1 MFSSLNL
8 YNAYTGPLDLV
19 NPEKSYRAAL
29 EARGY
34 RIARGEEFK
43 WGWSAQKTEIKLYV
57 EVRARSLGVFQAF
70 Y

>member
-19 NPEKSYRAAL
+19 NPEKSYRAAP

-34 RIARGEEFK
+34 RIARGEEFSGNGQLK
-43 WGWSAQKTEIKLYV
+43 KQK
-57 EVRARSLGVFQAF
+57 
-70 Y
+70 